1 MKAGETTFLKFLEGK
16 NQFIIPIFQRT
27 YNWKEKQCR
36 QLWEDIVRISEDDSG
51 LGHFIGSIV
60 YVQEGTLMIGGV
72 PQLLV
77 IDGQQRLA
85 TIMLLLAALG
95 NHIKEDGDA
104 SEITRDKINDY
115 YLFNSH
121 EKGEM
126 RYKLI
131 LTQTDKNTLNRLLDG
146 KELPSDSSIR
156 IIENYK
162 FFENQIKKC
171 GLNSDSIFRGIERLF
186 IVEISLDRTSDDPQL
201 IFESLNS
208 TGMDLSQADL
218 IRNYI
223 LMGLKK
229 EEQEVL
235 YNDYWYPMEQIL
247 ASNEYDNLLDM
258 FIRDYVTAKIGR
270 IPNINEIYFAFK
282 TYVTKQNLSIKEMI
296 SDVYKFSKY
305 YARMALLKEEDKDI
319 GNTMEDINELEMYV
333 SYPFLL
339 SVYDDYSNGIISKDS
354 FLDILKMIESYVFRR
369 YICGIPTNSLNKTF
383 ATLYR
388 DIDKNDY
395 MESLKFELLSKD
407 SYRRFPS
414 EEEFSKEFLVKDIYH
429 TRNCGYILQ
438 KIENFNHK
446 EKINLSDYTIEH
458 VMPQNENLSEEWQ
471 RELGQ
476 NWREIHTKYLH
487 TIGNLT
493 LTGYNPE
500 LSDSPFIK
508 KRDMDGGFRKSH
520 LILNHKLA
528 ELDHWDEKEI
538 PERANELLNIALD
551 VWKLPIVNRSH
562 IEGINSSD
570 IDVNK
575 AVQKV
580 FPVEEDYLAARSLI
594 RDIFNIIDYERIK
607 HILTVSYNGHDTIS
621 IDLGQ
626 WLILQFVKYSDSIH
640 TGFCINFD
648 IYNGNVIEFSDTDDF
663 SPKYADGRKIKLVY
677 LPWSHETALPQKF
690 VEAWHDAILLA
701 FQKFKDWESS
711 PYRKYNQQALVEALI
726 KNERI

>member
-1 MKAGETTFLKFLEGK
+1 
-16 NQFIIPIFQRT
+16 
-27 YNWKEKQCR
+27 
-36 QLWEDIVRISEDDSG
+36 
-51 LGHFIGSIV
+51 
-60 YVQEGTLMIGGV
+60 MIGGV

-77 IDGQQRLA
+77 IDGQQRLT

-95 NHIKEDGDA
+95 NHIKEGGDS

-146 KELPSDSSIR
+146 KELLDDSSIR
-156 IIENYK
+156 ITVNYE
-162 FFENQIKKC
+162 FFKSHIKKC

-282 TYVTKQNLSIKEMI
+282 TYVTKQNLSIKEII

-319 GNTMEDINELEMYV
+319 RNVIEDINELEMYV

-339 SVYDDYSNGIISKDS
+339 SVYDDYSNGVISKDN

-369 YICGIPTNSLNKTF
+369 YVCGIPTNSLNKTF

-388 DIDKNDY
+388 EIDKNNY

-407 SYRRFPS
+407 SYRRFPRD
-414 EEEFSKEFLVKDIYH
+414 EEFSKEYLVKDIYH
-429 TRNCGYILQ
+429 TRNCGYILR
-438 KIENFNHK
+438 KLENFNHK
-446 EKINLSDYTIEH
+446 EKITLSDYTIEH
-458 VMPQNENLSEEWQ
+458 VMPQNKDLSEEWQ

-476 NWREIHTKYLH
+476 NWKDIQAKYLH

-493 LTGYNPE
+493 LTRYNPE

-508 KRDMDGGFRKSH
+508 KRDMEGGFNKSH

-538 PERANELLNIALD
+538 LERANELLNIALD
-551 VWKLPIVNRSH
+551 VWKLPIVNRTVSA
-562 IEGINSSD
+562 IEDVKLLD
-570 IDVNK
+570 IDVNNV
-575 AVQKV
+575 VQQV
-580 FPVEEDYLAARSLI
+580 FPLEEDYIAAQSLI
-594 RDIFNIIDYERIK
+594 RDIFIIIDHEKVK
-607 HILTVSYNGHDTIS
+607 HILTISYNGYNKIS

-626 WLILQFVKYSDSIH
+626 WLILQFVRYSDSIH
-640 TGFCINFD
+640 AGFCINFD
-648 IYNGNVIEFSDTDDF
+648 IYDEDTIEFLSTYDF
-663 SPKYADGRKIKLVY
+663 SSKYSGNKKIKNVWI
-677 LPWSHETALPQKF
+677 PWSHKTALPQKF
-690 VEAWHDAILLA
+690 VEAWHDAILVA
-701 FQKFKDWESS
+701 YQKFKDWESS
-711 PYRKYNQQALVEALI
+711 PYRKYNQPALVEALI
-726 KNERI
+726 KNDKT